1 MAFTVTSPALLMLLS
16 LWPAFVLRCA
26 SGTSTQMRGALTLA
40 SSHSTQLDKRRSGT
54 DVYYIVELLDRLKV
68 FAQGMQASEEHR
80 HDNELT
86 RLQASMD
93 LGVANADKA
102 VFETSIQKNEESR
115 LEMRNANTEM
125 LSFYYT
131 LKAQL
136 GAQGRAPS
144 CAYLT
149 CGDHALCVQYDATSA
164 GGQGAVCECRSC
176 FAGDGYTCAP
186 AVCTPSKYF
195 TAQSLLLHETPAWT
209 PEIVEMH
216 LAIFASKHIAVVWRD
231 KAASNRGFMM
241 LGNASE
247 SITWGPMSTIW
258 NEGGGYGP
266 VVTAVSTKRLA
277 IAFRDAEQ
285 GGIGYLTSGDVNVGS
300 LTTTLGTPLDFAR
313 NQAQQVSVV
322 PLSGSRA
329 VLLYAE
335 RVLDD
340 EGTIQEA
347 FGGAFLFHI
356 QPGGGIEALGTYHF
370 AETPVAR
377 IAATALSPTSF
388 VVAFRAMPADNE
400 EDGPSR
406 ELSAVW
412 MGLEGSELVVDKDL
426 TLGIEPNRRGM
437 WSRDVALISQNL
449 FAYTYQS
456 GSEEKTKLQI
466 VRVDPE
472 THGMEVVGP
481 PRVIGNG
488 ATPYVKSISVPYI
501 ASTPETFTM
510 FQRPNEVGTAKVC
523 GVSMRGR
530 ITGCHDVKWA
540 DTRVASVAASRLGDG
555 RLIFAFTDESGNPFF
570 QLIDSGGA
578 ASTS

>member
-1 MAFTVTSPALLMLLS
+1 MASIVMSLS
-16 LWPAFVLRCA
+16 LMMPVFVLRCV
-26 SGTSTQMRGALTLA
+26 SGTSIQMRGAMTVA
-40 SSHSTQLDKRRSGT
+40 SSQSTQLVKQRSGT

-68 FAQGMQASEEHR
+68 FAQGMQASEEQR
-80 HDNELT
+80 HDSELT
-86 RLQASMD
+86 RLQAAMD
-93 LGVANADKA
+93 LSAANTDRA

-115 LEMRNANTEM
+115 LELRNANTEM

-144 CAYLT
+144 CAYLS
-149 CGDHALCVQYDATSA
+149 CGDHALCVEYDATSA

-176 FAGDGYTCAP
+176 FAGDGYTCQP
-186 AVCTPSKYF
+186 AVCTPSRYF
-195 TAQSLLLHETPAWT
+195 TAQALLLHENPTWT
-209 PEIVEMH
+209 PEAVEMN
-216 LAIFASKHIAVVWRD
+216 LVIFASKHIAVVWRD
-231 KAASNRGFMM
+231 KAASNRGFIM
-241 LGNASE
+241 LGNASDT
-247 SITWGPMSTIW
+247 ITWGPMSTIF
-258 NEGGGYGP
+258 NDAGGYGP

-277 IAFRDAEQ
+277 IAFRDSAQ
-285 GGIGYLTSGDVNVGS
+285 GGVGYLTSGAVNVGS
-300 LTTTLGTPLDFAR
+300 LTTTLATPIDFAR
-313 NQAQQVSVV
+313 NQAQQVSLV

-329 VLLYAE
+329 VCLYAE

-340 EGTIQEA
+340 EGTIQQA

-356 QPGGGIEALGTYHF
+356 QSTGTIESLGTYHF

-377 IAATALSPTSF
+377 IAATALSPASF

-400 EDGPSR
+400 VEGPSR

-456 GSEEKTKLQI
+456 GSEEKTKLAI

-472 THGMEVVGP
+472 THGMEVIGP

-488 ATPYVKSISVPYI
+488 ATPYVKSISTPYI

-523 GVSMRGR
+523 GVSMKGR

-540 DTRVASVAASRLGDG
+540 DTRVASVSAARLGDG
-555 RLIFAFTDESGNPFF
+555 RLMFAFTDESGTPFF
-570 QLIDSGGA
+570 QVIDSGGA
-578 ASTS
+578 ASSS